1 MDLISLPVEIEAGK
15 VDARY
20 RLAIAVA
27 KRARKLYQGT
37 QPTIDSKA
45 KKMSTIALE
54 EIVSGSV
61 IVLMGEDAVKAKAEA
76 GKLTYEEMM
85 DEAKQKASLPEDI
98 SELEKDLKVYLRE
111 KEQKS
116 SKATTEEIFPK
127 KSSV

>member
-116 SKATTEEIFPK
+116 SKATTEEIF
-127 KSSV
+127 

>member
-1 MDLISLPVEIEAGK
+1 MDLISLPVEIDKEK
-15 VDARY
+15 VDGRY

-27 KRARKLYQGT
+27 KRARKLYLGT

-45 KKMSTIALE
+45 KKMTTVALE

-61 IVLMGEDAVKAKAEA
+61 SVLSGEDAVKAKEEA

-98 SELEKDLKVYLRE
+98 SELEKDVKVYLRE
-111 KEQKS
+111 KVQMSNVE
-116 SKATTEEIFPK
+116 TTEKIFPK
-127 KSSV
+127 KSSE